1 MPAHLRRAAFVP
13 PLLLLALLAG
23 CAQGASGAHRG
34 APQPRATAD
43 KPILPPVAY
52 TANLRSDIAYG
63 PLPGESLDLC
73 APQGATTRR
82 PGVLMIH
89 GGAWSGGDKGM
100 YDDLCRL
107 LAQHGFLAATMNYRL
122 APTSVWPAQLV
133 DAQLAVRWLRASA
146 RRINLDPSRLCAYG
160 DSAGAHLAV
169 FLGVAAAIHPGD
181 EAALYTNESPQ
192 ATCIVDAFGPVDLTL
207 RGATPLQ
214 QSILQLLFGGAS
226 LADDPAGYRDAS
238 PLFLISPKSAPTLII
253 QGSSDTLVPPS
264 QSQAL
269 RAALRAKG
277 VPVQYLSYD
286 GGHEFSGLSQQQFEA
301 VILQIGFF
309 LTAQEHP

>member
-1 MPAHLRRAAFVP
+1 MP
-13 PLLLLALLAG
+13 PLLLLTLLAA
-23 CAQGASGAHRG
+23 CSWGASSAHRS
-34 APQPRATAD
+34 ASQTPTASG

-52 TANLRSDIAYG
+52 TASLHSDVAYG

-73 APQGATTRR
+73 APQGARAAR

-89 GGAWSGGDKGM
+89 GGAWAGGDKGM

-107 LAQHGFLAATMNYRL
+107 LAQHGFLAATINYRL
-122 APTSVWPAQLV
+122 APASIWPAQLV

-146 RRINLDPSRLCAYG
+146 NRINLDPSRLCAYG

-169 FLGVAAAIHPGD
+169 FLGSDAAIHTGD
-181 EAALYTNESPQ
+181 EAALYAGESPQ
-192 ATCIVDAFGPVDLTL
+192 TTCTVDAFGPVDLTPH
-207 RGATPLQ
+207 GATSVQ
-214 QSILQLLFGGAS
+214 QSILQGLFGGAS

-253 QGSSDTLVPPS
+253 QGGSDTLVPPS
-264 QSQAL
+264 QSRELQTAL
-269 RAALRAKG
+269 TAKG